1 MQIHE
6 LSRKRQTNEG
16 LGDIAKSV
24 STALGHSVAK
34 GAGYDLSKN
43 EPTKS
48 AGILD
53 PNQKLAAVMKE
64 PAMVKLAT
72 QYADEWVKSQPSQA
86 PAVTTAPATTAPAPA
101 GETPEQK
108 RIRLQKAAQQ
118 SIDKTAVPAPAKT
131 AAPSPADIRQ
141 AKQGQ
146 AAQGAQ
152 AQMAPFNKLPADQ
165 VATQSANIR
174 QAKQAQAAKN
184 AQAQMSVVKEDTA
197 VATPGTY
204 NKKTG
209 AAKLGGKTMTALSD
223 LPPNVQQQIQ
233 AKQDLEQQTGRP
245 NPYLTPAAQQP
256 APVTT
261 QPATPATAQ
270 GFNAGNV
277 NKLPGMGQQK
287 PAPAPAAKTA
297 NFAGP
302 AGYSSTTTST
312 QPGATTQ
319 PAAKT
324 APAQQQAPADQAP
337 DYIKNFLQFANQKT
351 AMRDSTTYRTLGLAD
366 AEKSKLKPQLDAA
379 KQKVI
384 GAQGDPAAT
393 KEAVKNYIL
402 TAMAALQLVASE
414 NKVAASSTQ
423 APAYGQQAPTT
434 PAAGQASGTNQNQPI
449 DVTALIQAAGL
460 APAALTKAGS
470 IMQKATGN
478 SNLSATGDD
487 AIDGMLQLMGY
498 NVS

>member
-6 LSRKRQTNEG
+6 LSRKRRTDEG

-24 STALGHSVAK
+24 GTALKQAVA
-34 GAGYDLSKN
+34 GPEQNTPSA
-43 EPTKS
+43 S

-53 PNQKLAAVMKE
+53 PKQKLAAVMKN
-64 PAMVKLAT
+64 PDMVKLAT
-72 QYADEWVKSQPSQA
+72 QYADEWVKSTPPPAQQQA
-86 PAVTTAPATTAPAPA
+86 PAQQAPSAPAQQSAPP

-118 SIDKTAVPAPAKT
+118 NIDKTAVPAPTKT
-131 AAPSPADIRQ
+131 AAPTPAD
-141 AKQGQ
+141 
-146 AAQGAQ
+146 
-152 AQMAPFNKLPADQ
+152 
-165 VATQSANIR
+165 IR
-174 QAKQAQAAKN
+174 QAKQAQAAQA
-184 AQAQMSVVKEDTA
+184 AQAQMSAVKEDTA

-223 LPPNVQQQIQ
+223 LPPAVQQQIQ

-245 NPYLTPAAQQP
+245 NPFMTPAAQQP
-256 APVTT
+256 APVAT

-312 QPGATTQ
+312 KPAATTQ

-324 APAQQQAPADQAP
+324 APAQQQAPAAQAP
-337 DYIKNFLQFANQKT
+337 DYIENFLQFANQKT

-384 GAQGDPAAT
+384 GAQGNPAAT

-423 APAYGQQAPTT
+423 APAYGQQAPTK
-434 PAAGQASGTNQNQPI
+434 PAAGQASVTNQNQPI
-449 DVTALIQAAGL
+449 DVTALMQAAGL
-460 APAALTKAGS
+460 APDALTKAGP

>member
-6 LSRKRQTNEG
+6 LSRRHRTDEG
-16 LGDIAKSV
+16 VWDVVKGVGKAAA
-24 STALGHSVAK
+24 TGLGHSIAA

-43 EPTKS
+43 SPSAS

-53 PNQKLAAVMKE
+53 PKQKLAAVMRE
-64 PAMVKLAT
+64 PQMVKLAT
-72 QYADEWVKSQPSQA
+72 QYADEWVKSTPPPAQQQSPAQQA
-86 PAVTTAPATTAPAPA
+86 PSAPAQQSAPP

-118 SIDKTAVPAPAKT
+118 NIDKTAVPAPTKT
-131 AAPSPADIRQ
+131 AAPTPAD
-141 AKQGQ
+141 
-146 AAQGAQ
+146 
-152 AQMAPFNKLPADQ
+152 
-165 VATQSANIR
+165 IR
-174 QAKQAQAAKN
+174 QAKQAQAAQA
-184 AQAQMSVVKEDTA
+184 AQAQMSAVKEDTA

-223 LPPNVQQQIQ
+223 LPPAVQQQIQ

-245 NPYLTPAAQQP
+245 NPFMTPAAQQP
-256 APVTT
+256 APVAT

-312 QPGATTQ
+312 K

-324 APAQQQAPADQAP
+324 APAQQQAPAAQAP
-337 DYIKNFLQFANQKT
+337 DYIENFLQFANQKT

-384 GAQGDPAAT
+384 GAQGNPAAT

-423 APAYGQQAPTT
+423 APAYGQQAPTK
-434 PAAGQASGTNQNQPI
+434 PAAGQASVTNQNQPI
-449 DVTALIQAAGL
+449 DIQALMKNAGLDTTALQ
-460 APAALTKAGS
+460 KAGP

-498 NVS
+498 TVS